1 MSVSEG
7 KTRLRRKRKVC
18 ADTSAPRRK
27 RRGDDEE
34 AAPSAVTVSHP
45 ALIERASDRRFRQLV
60 YDLLTIATRMDLV
73 RAYLGRQIGLSGPQ
87 YSLLIAVAHLQGQ
100 KGVSVGSV
108 AGALHVSSAFITV
121 ETGKLARRGLL
132 WKRPNPAD
140 RRSVLLTLSS
150 RGRLAIA
157 GLNGRI
163 RAVNDQFFANL
174 DRRSFLDLSATAAQ
188 LVLGSDRA
196 LRLIDALD
204 NDVVPVLHAAE

>member
-1 MSVSEG
+1 MSISEAAS
-7 KTRLRRKRKVC
+7 RRKRKRVRQGVV
-18 ADTSAPRRK
+18 RRK
-27 RRGDDEE
+27 RHG
-34 AAPSAVTVSHP
+34 AAAAVPVTVSRP
-45 ALIERASDRRFRQLV
+45 ALLERGSDRRFRQLV

-87 YSLLIAVAHLQGQ
+87 YSLIIAVAHLQGEN
-100 KGVSVGSV
+100 GVSVGSV

-150 RGRLAIA
+150 RGRLAID
-157 GLNGRI
+157 GLNTKI
-163 RAVNDQFFANL
+163 CAVNDQFFANL
-174 DRRSFLDLSATAAQ
+174 DRRAFLDLSTTADH
-188 LVLGSDRA
+188 LVRGSDRA

-204 NDVVPVLHAAE
+204 NDVVSVLHAAE

>member
-1 MSVSEG
+1 MSVSDG
-7 KTRLRRKRKVC
+7 KSRPRGKRKVR
-18 ADTSAPRRK
+18 ADASPPRHK
-27 RRGDDEE
+27 RRGDGEPV
-34 AAPSAVTVSHP
+34 ALSVVTVSHS
-45 ALIERASDRRFRQLV
+45 ALLERGSDRRFRQLV

-87 YSLLIAVAHLQGQ
+87 YSLLIAVAHLQGE
-100 KGVSVGSV
+100 KGVSVGAV

-157 GLNGRI
+157 SLNARI

-174 DRRSFLDLSATAAQ
+174 DRRSFLNLSATAAQ

-204 NDVVPVLHAAE
+204 HDLVPVLHAAE